1 MERQVGLARW
11 GAPVMDLL
19 KLSYLDAP
27 FPAEGPS
34 TVQGFF
40 EPPFYEWYRTN
51 NDFTEFYQVE
61 ECISYIS
68 DYMKSH
74 GPFDGLMGFSQGA
87 FLAGQ
92 LAGYQ
97 RLKED
102 LLPTPIKF
110 VILIGG
116 GMSGYKPMSAAYDTP
131 IKCPSLHT
139 IGRKDFNRP
148 AGETLVT
155 KFENPVIL
163 RHPHGHRVPE
173 LDNDSIA
180 EFRSFLLKM
189 LALRD
194 EDEDPKE
201 HLEKST

>member
-1 MERQVGLARW
+1 MEKQVGLARW

-51 NDFTEFYQVE
+51 NVWRSSKWDFHEAF
-61 ECISYIS
+61 C
-68 DYMKSH
+68 
-74 GPFDGLMGFSQGA
+74 FFQGA

-139 IGRKDFNRP
+139 I
-148 AGETLVT
+148 
-155 KFENPVIL
+155 
-163 RHPHGHRVPE
+163 
-173 LDNDSIA
+173 DNDSIA